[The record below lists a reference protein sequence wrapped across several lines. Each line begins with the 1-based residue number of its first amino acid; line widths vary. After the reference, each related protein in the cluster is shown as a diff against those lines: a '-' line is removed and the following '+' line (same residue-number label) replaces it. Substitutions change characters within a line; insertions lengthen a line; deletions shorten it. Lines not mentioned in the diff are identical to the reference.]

1 MVDRSTVWGFRNF
14 RVASRRDLIL
24 VASSRHYLEMKLI
37 RYSNEGAEAPQ
48 TSLLTMTYC
57 KILWTFWQSKKPEIC
72 LCQTLSWAWRASKLL
87 ASLHLTW
94 LTQSHDI
101 EARDG
106 STARMAVS
114 VRFAS
119 QSFLCNSELVSWSA
133 AFRRGRSKRY
143 GKWISP

>member
-1 MVDRSTVWGFRNF
+1 MVDRSTVWGFR
-14 RVASRRDLIL
+14 VASWRDLIL

-48 TSLLTMTYC
+48 TSLLMMTYC

-72 LCQTLSWAWRASKLL
+72 PCQTLSWAWRASKLL

-101 EARDG
+101 EARHG
-106 STARMAVS
+106 STLNGGLCEICKPVIS
-114 VRFAS
+114 LRFRVGILNRL
-119 QSFLCNSELVSWSA
+119 Q
-133 AFRRGRSKRY
+133 RRGRSKRY